1 MWCLVSPQQMLAI
14 IVIEMLS
21 LDLLGWRLYLLCLEP
36 EQRAESWWVEKE
48 FSVMVKSQTD
58 LNSNPDITY

>member
-1 MWCLVSPQQMLAI
+1 MPGKLSTNVSYYSNRNAKFRSS
-14 IVIEMLS
+14 EMDTLFA
-21 LDLLGWRLYLLCLEP
+21 LCLEP

-48 FSVMVKSQTD
+48 FSVMVKSQTV